1 MSGLSSVFCWISVA
15 PFSWHEQNL
24 HTQEKHLQKRMV
36 KVQLVLGDDMWNLM
50 YGCMW
55 GSWLVR
61 ISPIIFTG
69 IRSPDIF
76 FLTLRALRGGKHGYT
91 KSRIPY
97 MSSIN
102 VSDSNSFSSIQD
114 YNYLSSLMLHMMS
127 SFQLTKIMATSF
139 SVSSS
144 HSSSGL
150 WKICKFPHMYCK
162 SSCLTETSCVNKMI
176 LERYC
181 RRLKAQPW
189 PSCVFTSV
197 TSCRSLT

>member
-1 MSGLSSVFCWISVA
+1 
-15 PFSWHEQNL
+15 
-24 HTQEKHLQKRMV
+24 MV
-36 KVQLVLGDDMWNLM
+36 KVQLVLGDGMWNLM

-61 ISPIIFTG
+61 MSPIIFTG

-76 FLTLRALRGGKHGYT
+76 FLTLRALWGGHM

-97 MSSIN
+97 MVSIN
-102 VSDSNSFSSIQD
+102 ISYSNSCSSIQY

-144 HSSSGL
+144 DSSSGL
-150 WKICKFPHMYCK
+150 WKIWKCPHMCCN
-162 SSCLTETSCVNKMI
+162 SSCLTETSVN
-176 LERYC
+176 RVY
-181 RRLKAQPW
+181 
-189 PSCVFTSV
+189 FYV
-197 TSCRSLT
+197 TADV